1 MVNDISMKKQI
12 DFDKL
17 EKKWQKKWSDQK
29 IFESVADKREKF
41 FINFPYPYIN
51 GHLHLGHAFSV
62 TRVDVMARYKRMQG
76 YNVLFPQGW
85 HCTGTPVWAAAQRIR
100 EKEEKQIQIM
110 KSMGF
115 SDKEIVKFGNV
126 KHWIDTFVPAA
137 QEDLS
142 RLGASIDW
150 RRSFVTTD
158 LNPIYDKFI
167 KWQFRKLKEKGF
179 IEKGERPVVWCEK
192 DKMVVGDHDRSE
204 GEGETPQEYY
214 LMKFKFGDSYLVA
227 ATLRPETVFG
237 QTNFWVNSEVNYV
250 KTEVGEEKWIVSKEC
265 MEKLALQGKNVKMIE
280 YVKGKDLVGKYCE
293 APLTKRKIIILPAKF
308 VDSSIGTGLVVSVP
322 SDAPYDYVAL
332 RNFQDIKS
340 EDKKKL
346 GFNIKQIE
354 EIEELEVIPIIKTNK
369 YGDKAGVK
377 VVEDAKVIN
386 QDDSL
391 LEKLTQEVYKEG
403 YHSGVLL
410 NNCAEYSG
418 MKVLEAKEKI
428 KSDLMKRKLLEVFYE
443 LTGKVVC
450 RCLTNC
456 NVKIVK
462 DQWFL
467 KYGDNKWK
475 ETVRR
480 ELAGMK
486 LHPELVRQQ
495 FNYVIGWLNDWACTH
510 HHGTGTKLPWDEKW
524 VIESLSDSTIYMA
537 YYTIAHLIKDYPEKK
552 IDDSFFDYIFLGK
565 GKGDLKM
572 QKMKKEFEYWYPFDV
587 RSSGKDLV
595 QNHLSFCLFNH
606 AAIFPEKY
614 WPKSF
619 SVNGWLLI
627 EGEKMSK
634 SKGNFFTIR
643 QILEK
648 NSADSIRAGLMLGG
662 EGLDDPNFGF
672 GNLEIVAQKLN
683 SFIDFVKEN
692 YVKKIKKRDIGR
704 NEKLLLSNVNRYLKE
719 GSESMEN
726 MMFRTG
732 FDKLFYQF
740 QRVLKEYTNKGNV
753 NQQVLNDFIEIQIK
767 VIAPFCPHTAEE
779 LWNLIGKKDLVSI
792 SDWPKFDES
801 KINVK
806 LEESEK
812 AVDKTVGDI
821 LNVLRI
827 IKEKQ
832 GKESEK
838 VYLYVIPNELEAY
851 NGELIGKR
859 VGKEVKVYIVNDKNK
874 YDPEGKAGKA
884 RPGKP
889 GIYVQ

>member
-1 MVNDISMKKQI
+1 MDISIKKKI
-12 DFDKL
+12 DYSKL
-17 EKKWQKKWSDQK
+17 EKKWQKKWSDGK
-29 IFESVADKREKF
+29 LFESVPDKREKF

-62 TRVDVMARYKRMQG
+62 TRVDVMARYKRMNG
-76 YNVLFPQGW
+76 FNVLFPQAW

-137 QEDLS
+137 QEDLA

-158 LNPIYDKFI
+158 LNPSYDKFI
-167 KWQFRKLKEKGF
+167 RWQFRKLREKGF
-179 IEKGERPVVWCEK
+179 VEKGKRPVVWCEK
-192 DKMVVGDHDRSE
+192 DKMVVGDHDRAE
-204 GEGETPQEYY
+204 GEGETPQDFIWI
-214 LMKFKFGDSYLVA
+214 KFKMKDSDLILMA
-227 ATLRPETVFG
+227 GTTRPDALYG
-237 QTNFWVNSEVNYV
+237 QTNLWIDPDGEYV
-250 KTEVGEEKWIVSKEC
+250 IVKVKNEKWVV
-265 MEKLALQGKNVKMIE
+265 GKNVI
-280 YVKGKDLVGKYCE
+280 G
-293 APLTKRKIIILPAKF
+293 KIINQYHDDVKIVTSINPKELIGKWVRGPLVNRDIHVLPAYF
-308 VDSSIGTGLVVSVP
+308 
-322 SDAPYDYVAL
+322 
-332 RNFQDIKS
+332 IKS
-340 EDKKKL
+340 EIGSGIVYSALEDPVDLFELKKIQSDKSYIKKFGL
-346 GFNIKQIE
+346 DEK
-354 EIEELEVIPIIKTNK
+354 EVMRLRPIDIIKVEGLGNNLGESIAK
-369 YGDKAGVK
+369 EFGIRSSEDKVK
-377 VVEDAKVIN
+377 
-386 QDDSL
+386 
-391 LEKLTQEVYKEG
+391 LE
-403 YHSGVLL
+403 
-410 NNCAEYSG
+410 
-418 MKVLEAKEKI
+418 EAKGE
-428 KSDLMKRKLLEVFYE
+428 LNKRVFRKGIMLDICGACKGMNVPQAQDFLKVKLVNDNVAVMFYE

-456 NVKIVK
+456 SVKIVS

-467 KYGDNKWK
+467 KYGDKNWK
-475 ETVRR
+475 ELVRKQ
-480 ELAGMK
+480 LNGMK

-537 YYTIAHLIKDYPEKK
+537 YYTISHLIKDYPEKK
-552 IDDSFFDYIFLGK
+552 IDDSFFDYIFLGI

-619 SVNGWLLI
+619 SVNGWLLV

-648 NSADSIRAGLMLGG
+648 HSADSIRAGLMLGG

-683 SFIDFVKEN
+683 GFSDFTKEH
-692 YVKKIKKRDIGR
+692 YKKAKKGEIGR
-704 NEKLLLSNVNRYLKE
+704 NEKLLLSSVNRYLKE
-719 GSESMEN
+719 GSEAMEN

-740 QRVLKEYTNKGNV
+740 QRVLKEYMNRGSP
-753 NQQVLNDFIEIQIK
+753 NQQVLNDFIEMQIK
-767 VIAPFCPHTAEE
+767 LLSPFCPHTAEE
-779 LWNLIGKKDLVSI
+779 LWSLIGKKDLVSV
-792 SDWPKFDES
+792 SDWPNFDES
-801 KINVK
+801 KIDDK
-806 LEESEK
+806 LEDSEK
-812 AVDKTVGDI
+812 SVDKTVGDI

-827 IKEKQ
+827 VKEKQ
-832 GKESEK
+832 SKEVEK
-838 VYLYVIPNELEAY
+838 VYLYIIPNEKEAY
-851 NGELIGKR
+851 NEELLSRR
-859 VGKEVKVYIVNDKNK
+859 VGKEVKVYMVNDKNK

-884 RPGKP
+884 KPGKP
-889 GIYVQ
+889 GIFVV